1 MTSDLILG
9 AVILAALSLAVF
21 AGVALA
27 SRRLPPW
34 VCDGIAVLVIVLL
47 GFYIRDV
54 WDNIELARWLPYS
67 NLIVL
72 GNGFPL
78 AMAVLAGVAWNRV
91 PPPVTRKIFTTLLLF
106 GASAYAVYF
115 PFRGEVPVCRDLWE
129 DGVCRQTTH
138 DTCSA
143 ASAATLLRHHGIPAT
158 EQEMAELCITR
169 KGTSWLGLFRGM
181 KLKTARTDW
190 DVEIISGSIE
200 DLQRDSFEGAI
211 VFLRLTAEVADQH
224 PKYEASG
231 WIAGTSH
238 SAVLFEIRDDGMCQM
253 GDPSVGRERLA
264 LSDLKQ
270 LYEGRGMRLVRVRR

>member
-1 MTSDLILG
+1 MMYDLILG
-9 AVILAALSLAVF
+9 AVILAGLSLAVF
-21 AGVALA
+21 AAVACA
-27 SRRLPPW
+27 SRRWALW
-34 VCDGIAVLVIVLL
+34 ACDCVAVVVIVLL

-54 WDNIELARWLPYS
+54 WDNIELARWLPFS

-78 AMAVLAGVAWNRV
+78 AMAVLAGLAWNRV
-91 PPPVTRKIFTTLLLF
+91 PPPVTRKIFTPLLLL
-106 GASAYAVYF
+106 GASVFAVYF
-115 PFRGEVPVCRDLWE
+115 PFRGEVPECLYVWE

-181 KLKTARTDW
+181 KLKTAGTEW
-190 DVEIISGSIE
+190 DVEIMSGSVE
-200 DLQRDSFEGAI
+200 DLQRDLSGGAI
-211 VFLRLTAEVADQH
+211 IFLRLTADVADQN
-224 PKYEASG
+224 PQYEANG

-238 SAVLFEIRDDGMCQM
+238 AVVLFEIKSNGMCPM
-253 GDPSVGRERLA
+253 GDPSVGRELLR
-264 LSDLKQ
+264 LSDLKL
-270 LYEGRGMRLVRVRR
+270 LYEGRGMRLVRTRQ